1 LWPENRIVEKT
12 KAELEKQLEESRKEI
27 AYYKRLSEE
36 SGDIRLRETEELSRL
51 ISERKKVQEALQ
63 KARNELEKR
72 VEERTAELFR
82 ANLVLKQEIL
92 ERREIEKALRLSEQR
107 FRSLAETTSDWVW
120 EVDRNG
126 VYTYTNPKVWDLLG
140 YEPAEVL
147 GKQPFDFM
155 PLEEKE
161 RIRRIFIDIVEYRKP
176 LSQLVNVNLHKDG
189 RRIILETSGVPVFD
203 EEGNYSGYRGI
214 DRDVSER
221 KIKEEEHLRL
231 SKLESTGLL
240 AGGLAHDFNNLLMGI
255 QGYASLALMDLDP
268 SHPNY
273 EKLQRIEENV
283 QSGAD
288 LTRQLLGFARG
299 GRYDVKPTDMNDI
312 IAKTSSMFGRTKK
325 EISIY
330 QTYGKDLWPVEVD
343 RGQMEQVFMNLYV
356 NAWQAMPGGGEIH
369 LETER
374 IVLDE
379 VMVIPYAVKPGRY
392 VKISVTDTGI
402 GMDEKTKAQI
412 FDPFFTTKKM
422 GRGTGLGLATVYGI
436 INGHKGMIN
445 VHSEPGHGTTFTIY
459 LPASDKEV
467 VKENVVPDKIVE
479 GTETI
484 LLTDDE
490 KMVREVSAKMLEFM
504 GYRVYAAGS
513 GQEAIAIYMEKRDEI
528 DLVILDMIMPGMS
541 GGETFNRLREINSEI
556 NVLLSSGYSINGQAQ
571 EILDHG
577 CKGFLQK
584 PFHLEKLSRKL
595 REMLD

>member
-1 LWPENRIVEKT
+1 MKKT

-51 ISERKKVQEALQ
+51 ISERKKAQEALQ

-92 ERREIEKALRLSEQR
+92 ERREIEKALRQSEQR
-107 FRSLAETTSDWVW
+107 FRSLAETTCDWVW

-161 RIRRIFIDIVEYRKP
+161 RIGKFFMDIVEYRKP

-240 AGGLAHDFNNLLMGI
+240 AGGLAHDFNHLLMGI

-330 QTYGKDLWPVEVD
+330 QTYGKDLWPVEID